1 MDEAAK
7 ESYMA
12 DNIISGI
19 HEQASMLP
27 GHRVKWKK
35 RGVSVT
41 DTFTHEGMTVQVT
54 YDTDYRPLNGPPGVR
69 SWVTSI
75 RLRHPDLDL
84 QNGWSEHRLGY
95 STRFLSKRCSDLAE
109 YATIY
114 RLLEAAGLWAACK
127 TYLPVVA
134 GTWGRDYALALRN
147 DSIEIIPTGGTQ
159 DEDATRKEDARL
171 VPVIAEA
178 LREYGEETNRI
189 IQVFTRDGT
198 IEV

>member
-1 MDEAAK
+1 MT
-7 ESYMA
+7 
-12 DNIISGI
+12 DNIISEI
-19 HEQASMLP
+19 REQESMLP
-27 GHRVKWKK
+27 GHKVKWKK

-41 DTFTHEGMTVQVT
+41 DTFTYEGMIVQVT
-54 YDTDYRPLNGPPGVR
+54 YDTDYRPLSGPPGVR

-84 QNGWSEHRLGY
+84 QNGWSESGLGY

-134 GTWGRDYALALRN
+134 GTGGRDYALALRN
-147 DSIEIIPTGGTQ
+147 NSIEIIPSGGTQ
-159 DEDATRKEDARL
+159 DENTTREEDARL
-171 VPVIAEA
+171 VPGIAEA
-178 LREYGEETNRI
+178 LRGYCDKSNRI
-189 IQVFTRDGT
+189 IQVFTRDGI

>member
-1 MDEAAK
+1 MT
-7 ESYMA
+7 
-12 DNIISGI
+12 DNIISEI
-19 HEQASMLP
+19 REQASMLP

-41 DTFTHEGMTVQVT
+41 DTFTYEGMIVQVT
-54 YDTDYRPLNGPPGVR
+54 YDTDYRPLSGPPGVR

-84 QNGWSEHRLGY
+84 EDGWSRNGLGY
-95 STRFLSKRCSDLAE
+95 STRFLSKQCSHLAE

-114 RLLEAAGLWAACK
+114 RLLKSASLLASCK
-127 TYLPVVA
+127 TYLPVVT
-134 GTWGRDYALALRN
+134 GTRGRDYALAIRN
-147 DSIEIIPTGGTQ
+147 DSIEIIPSGGTQ
-159 DEDATRKEDARL
+159 DKDATREKDARL

-178 LREYGEETNRI
+178 LRGYCEKTNRI
-189 IQVFTRDGT
+189 IQVVTRDGI

>member
-1 MDEAAK
+1 MT
-7 ESYMA
+7 

-19 HEQASMLP
+19 REQASMLS

-35 RGVSVT
+35 RGASVT
-41 DTFTHEGMTVQVT
+41 DTFTYEGMIVQVT
-54 YDTDYRPLNGPPGVR
+54 YDTGYRALSGPPGVR

-84 QNGWSEHRLGY
+84 EDGWSESGLGY
-95 STRFLSKRCSDLAE
+95 STRFLSRRCSDLAE

-114 RLLEAAGLWAACK
+114 RLLEAAGLRASCK

-134 GTWGRDYALALRN
+134 GTGGREYALALRN
-147 DSIEIIPTGGTQ
+147 NSIEIIPSGGTQ
-159 DEDATRKEDARL
+159 DEDATHEEDARL

-178 LREYGEETNRI
+178 LRGYCDESNRI
-189 IQVFTRDGT
+189 IQVVTRDGT

>member
-1 MDEAAK
+1 
-7 ESYMA
+7 MA
-12 DNIISGI
+12 DNIISEI
-19 HEQASMLP
+19 REQASMLP

-41 DTFTHEGMTVQVT
+41 DTFTHEGMIVQVT
-54 YDTDYRPLNGPPGVR
+54 YDTGYRALSDPPGVR

-84 QNGWSEHRLGY
+84 QDGWSESGLGY

-114 RLLEAAGLWAACK
+114 RLLEAAGLRASCK

-134 GTWGRDYALALRN
+134 GTGAESTPWHSVTTALKLSLPVALRM
-147 DSIEIIPTGGTQ
+147 
-159 DEDATRKEDARL
+159 KML
-171 VPVIAEA
+171 PVRRMLA
-178 LREYGEETNRI
+178 
-189 IQVFTRDGT
+189 
-198 IEV
+198 

>member
-1 MDEAAK
+1 
-7 ESYMA
+7 MA

-41 DTFTHEGMTVQVT
+41 DTFTHEGMIVQVT
-54 YDTDYRPLNGPPGVR
+54 YDTGYRALSDPPGVR

-84 QNGWSEHRLGY
+84 QDGWSESGLGY
-95 STRFLSKRCSDLAE
+95 STRFLSRRCSILAE

-114 RLLEAAGLWAACK
+114 RLLEAAGLRASCK

-134 GTWGRDYALALRN
+134 GTGGREYALALRN
-147 DSIEIIPTGGTQ
+147 NSIEIIPSGGTQ
-159 DEDATRKEDARL
+159 DENTTREEDARL

-178 LREYGEETNRI
+178 LRGYCAESSRI
-189 IQVFTRDGT
+189 IQVVTRDGI

>member
-1 MDEAAK
+1 
-7 ESYMA
+7 MA
-12 DNIISGI
+12 DNIISEI
-19 HEQASMLP
+19 REQASMLS

-41 DTFTHEGMTVQVT
+41 DTFTHEGMIVQVT
-54 YDTDYRPLNGPPGVR
+54 YDTGYRALSGPPGVR

-84 QNGWSEHRLGY
+84 QDGWSEHGLGY

-114 RLLEAAGLWAACK
+114 RLLEGAGLRASCK
-127 TYLPVVA
+127 AYLPVVD

-147 DSIEIIPTGGTQ
+147 NSIEIIPTGGTQ
-159 DEDATRKEDARL
+159 DEDATRKEDVRL
-171 VPVIAEA
+171 VPPIAEA
-178 LREYGEETNRI
+178 LRGYCDKSNRI
-189 IQVFTRDGT
+189 IQVVTRDGI

>member
-1 MDEAAK
+1 MT
-7 ESYMA
+7 
-12 DNIISGI
+12 DNIISEI
-19 HEQASMLP
+19 REQASMLS

-41 DTFTHEGMTVQVT
+41 DTFTHEGMIVQVT
-54 YDTDYRPLNGPPGVR
+54 YDTGYRALSDPPGVR

-84 QNGWSEHRLGY
+84 QDGWSESGLGY
-95 STRFLSKRCSDLAE
+95 STRFLSRQCSILAE

-114 RLLEAAGLWAACK
+114 RLLEAAGLRASCK
-127 TYLPVVA
+127 TYLPVVG
-134 GTWGRDYALALRN
+134 GTGGREYALALRN
-147 DSIEIIPTGGTQ
+147 NSIEIIPTDGTQ

-171 VPVIAEA
+171 VPPIAEA
-178 LREYGEETNRI
+178 LRGYCAESNRI
-189 IQVFTRDGT
+189 IQVVTRDGI

>member
-1 MDEAAK
+1 
-7 ESYMA
+7 MA

-41 DTFTHEGMTVQVT
+41 DTFTYEDMTVQVT
-54 YDTDYRPLNGPPGVR
+54 YDTDYQALSDPPKAR

-84 QNGWSEHRLGY
+84 EDGWSRTGLGY
-95 STRFLSKRCSDLAE
+95 STRFLSKQCRHLAE

-114 RLLEAAGLWAACK
+114 RLLKSASLLASCK
-127 TYLPVVA
+127 TYLPVVT
-134 GTWGRDYALALRN
+134 GTRGRDYALAIRN
-147 DSIEIIPTGGTQ
+147 DSIEIIPSGGTQ
-159 DEDATRKEDARL
+159 DKDATREKDARL

-178 LREYGEETNRI
+178 LRGYCEKTNRI
-189 IQVFTRDGT
+189 IQVVTRDGT

>member
-1 MDEAAK
+1 
-7 ESYMA
+7 MA

-19 HEQASMLP
+19 REQASMLP

-41 DTFTHEGMTVQVT
+41 DTFTYEDMTVQVT
-54 YDTDYRPLNGPPGVR
+54 YDTDYQALSDPPKAR

-84 QNGWSEHRLGY
+84 QNGWSEHGLGY

-134 GTWGRDYALALRN
+134 GTGGRDYALALRN

>member
-1 MDEAAK
+1 
-7 ESYMA
+7 MA

-41 DTFTHEGMTVQVT
+41 DTFTYEDMTVQVT
-54 YDTDYRPLNGPPGVR
+54 YDTDYQALSDPPKAR

-84 QNGWSEHRLGY
+84 EDGWSRNGLGY
-95 STRFLSKRCSDLAE
+95 STRFLSKQCSHLAE

-114 RLLEAAGLWAACK
+114 RLLKSASLLVSCK
-127 TYLPVVA
+127 TYLPVVT
-134 GTWGRDYALALRN
+134 GTRGRDYALAIRN
-147 DSIEIIPTGGTQ
+147 DSIEIIPSGGTQ
-159 DEDATRKEDARL
+159 DKDATREKDARL

-178 LREYGEETNRI
+178 LRGYCEKTNRI
-189 IQVFTRDGT
+189 IQVVTRDGT

>member
-1 MDEAAK
+1 
-7 ESYMA
+7 MA

-84 QNGWSEHRLGY
+84 QNGWSEHGLGY

-147 DSIEIIPTGGTQ
+147 DSIEIIPSGGTQ
-159 DEDATRKEDARL
+159 DENTTREEDARL
-171 VPVIAEA
+171 VPPIAEA
-178 LREYGEETNRI
+178 LREYCEKSNRI
-189 IQVFTRDGT
+189 IQVVTRDGT

>member
-1 MDEAAK
+1 
-7 ESYMA
+7 MA

-41 DTFTHEGMTVQVT
+41 DTFTYEGMTVQVT
-54 YDTDYRPLNGPPGVR
+54 YDTDYRPLSDPPKAR

-84 QNGWSEHRLGY
+84 EDGWSRNGLGY
-95 STRFLSKRCSDLAE
+95 STRFLSKQCSHLAE

-114 RLLEAAGLWAACK
+114 RLLKSASLLASCK
-127 TYLPVVA
+127 TYLPVVT
-134 GTWGRDYALALRN
+134 GTRGRDYALAIRN
-147 DSIEIIPTGGTQ
+147 DSIEIIPSGGTQ
-159 DEDATRKEDARL
+159 DEDATREKDARL
-171 VPVIAEA
+171 VPPIAEA
-178 LREYGEETNRI
+178 LRGYCEKTNRI
-189 IQVFTRDGT
+189 IQVVTRDGI

>member
-1 MDEAAK
+1 
-7 ESYMA
+7 MA

-41 DTFTHEGMTVQVT
+41 DTFTHEGMIVQVT
-54 YDTDYRPLNGPPGVR
+54 YDTGYRALSGPPGVR

-84 QNGWSEHRLGY
+84 QNGWSESGLGY
-95 STRFLSKRCSDLAE
+95 STRFLSRQCSILAE

-134 GTWGRDYALALRN
+134 GTGGRDYALALRN

-189 IQVFTRDGT
+189 IQVFTRDGI

>member
-1 MDEAAK
+1 MT
-7 ESYMA
+7 
-12 DNIISGI
+12 DNIISEI
-19 HEQASMLP
+19 REQASMLS

-41 DTFTHEGMTVQVT
+41 DTFTYEGMTVQVT
-54 YDTDYRPLNGPPGVR
+54 YDTDYRPLSGPPGVR

-84 QNGWSEHRLGY
+84 QNGWSEHGLGY
-95 STRFLSKRCSDLAE
+95 STRFLSKQCSHLAK

-114 RLLEAAGLWAACK
+114 RLLEAAGLRASCK
-127 TYLPVVA
+127 TYLPVVE
-134 GTWGRDYALALRN
+134 GTGGRDYALALRN
-147 DSIEIIPTGGTQ
+147 NSIEIIPSGGTQ

-171 VPVIAEA
+171 VPPIAEA
-178 LREYGEETNRI
+178 LRGYCQESNRI
-189 IQVFTRDGT
+189 IQVVTRDSI

>member
-1 MDEAAK
+1 
-7 ESYMA
+7 MA

-27 GHRVKWKK
+27 
-35 RGVSVT
+35 GVSVT

-84 QNGWSEHRLGY
+84 QNGWSEHGLGY

-159 DEDATRKEDARL
+159 DENTTREEDARL
-171 VPVIAEA
+171 VPPIAEA
-178 LREYGEETNRI
+178 LRGCCDKSNRT
-189 IQVFTRDGT
+189 IQVVTRYGT
-198 IEV
+198 IKV

>member
-1 MDEAAK
+1 
-7 ESYMA
+7 MA

-41 DTFTHEGMTVQVT
+41 DTFTYEDMTVQVT
-54 YDTDYRPLNGPPGVR
+54 YDTDYQALSDPPKAR

-84 QNGWSEHRLGY
+84 EDGWSRNGLGY
-95 STRFLSKRCSDLAE
+95 STRFLSKQCSHLAE

-114 RLLEAAGLWAACK
+114 RLLKSASLLASCK
-127 TYLPVVA
+127 TYLPVVT
-134 GTWGRDYALALRN
+134 GTRGRDYALAIRN
-147 DSIEIIPTGGTQ
+147 DSIEIIPSGGTQ
-159 DEDATRKEDARL
+159 DKDATREKDARL

-178 LREYGEETNRI
+178 LRGYCEKTNRI
-189 IQVFTRDGT
+189 IQVVTRDGT

>member
-1 MDEAAK
+1 MT
-7 ESYMA
+7 
-12 DNIISGI
+12 DNIISEI
-19 HEQASMLP
+19 REQVSMLP
-27 GHRVKWKK
+27 GHKVTWKK

-41 DTFTHEGMTVQVT
+41 DTFTYEDMTVQVT
-54 YDTDYRPLNGPPGVR
+54 YDTDYQALSDPPGVR

-84 QNGWSEHRLGY
+84 QNGWSEHGLGY

-114 RLLEAAGLWAACK
+114 RLLEAAGLRASCK

-134 GTWGRDYALALRN
+134 GTGGRDYALALRN
-147 DSIEIIPTGGTQ
+147 NSIEIIPSGGTQ
-159 DEDATRKEDARL
+159 DENTTREEDARL
-171 VPVIAEA
+171 VPPITEA
-178 LREYGEETNRI
+178 LRGYCAESSRI
-189 IQVFTRDGT
+189 IQVVTRDGI

>member
-1 MDEAAK
+1 
-7 ESYMA
+7 MA
-12 DNIISGI
+12 DNIISEI
-19 HEQASMLP
+19 REQASMLP

-41 DTFTHEGMTVQVT
+41 DTFTYEDMTVQVT
-54 YDTDYRPLNGPPGVR
+54 YDTDYRPLSGLPGVR

-75 RLRHPDLDL
+75 RLRYPDLDL
-84 QNGWSEHRLGY
+84 EDGWSRNGLGY

-134 GTWGRDYALALRN
+134 GTGGRDYALALRN

>member
-1 MDEAAK
+1 
-7 ESYMA
+7 MA

-69 SWVTSI
+69 SWATSI
-75 RLRHPDLDL
+75 RLHHPDLDL
-84 QNGWSEHRLGY
+84 QNGWSEHGLGY
-95 STRFLSKRCSDLAE
+95 STRFLSKQCSHLAE

-114 RLLEAAGLWAACK
+114 RLLKSAGLRAACK

-134 GTWGRDYALALRN
+134 GTGGRDYAVAIRSG
-147 DSIEIIPTGGTQ
+147 SIEILPSGGTQ
-159 DEDATRKEDARL
+159 DESATLKEDVRL
-171 VPVIAEA
+171 VPPIAEA
-178 LREYGEETNRI
+178 LRGYCQESNRI
-189 IQVFTRDGT
+189 IQVVTRDGI

>member
-1 MDEAAK
+1 
-7 ESYMA
+7 MA

-27 GHRVKWKK
+27 GHQVKWKK
-35 RGVSVT
+35 RGVSVM
-41 DTFTHEGMTVQVT
+41 DTFTYEGMIVQVT
-54 YDTDYRPLNGPPGVR
+54 YDTEYRPLSGPPGVR

-84 QNGWSEHRLGY
+84 EDGWSRNGLGY

-109 YATIY
+109 CATIY
-114 RLLEAAGLWAACK
+114 RLLESAGLLASCK

-134 GTWGRDYALALRN
+134 GAGGRDYALALRN
-147 DSIEIIPTGGTQ
+147 DSIEIIPSGGTQ
-159 DEDATRKEDARL
+159 DEDATREEDVRL

-178 LREYGEETNRI
+178 LRGYCDESNRI
-189 IQVFTRDGT
+189 IQVVTRYGT
-198 IEV
+198 IEVW

>member
-1 MDEAAK
+1 
-7 ESYMA
+7 MA

-41 DTFTHEGMTVQVT
+41 DTFTYEDMTVQVT
-54 YDTDYRPLNGPPGVR
+54 YDTDYQALSDPPKAR

-84 QNGWSEHRLGY
+84 EDGWSRNGLGY
-95 STRFLSKRCSDLAE
+95 STRFLSKQCSHLAE

-114 RLLEAAGLWAACK
+114 RLLKSASLLASCK
-127 TYLPVVA
+127 TYLPVVT
-134 GTWGRDYALALRN
+134 GTRGRDYALAIRN
-147 DSIEIIPTGGTQ
+147 DSIEIIPSGGTQ
-159 DEDATRKEDARL
+159 DKDATREKDARL

-178 LREYGEETNRI
+178 LRGYCEKTNRI
-189 IQVFTRDGT
+189 IQVVTRDSI

>member
-1 MDEAAK
+1 
-7 ESYMA
+7 MA

-69 SWVTSI
+69 SWATSI
-75 RLRHPDLDL
+75 RLHHPDLDL
-84 QNGWSEHRLGY
+84 QDGWSEHGLGY
-95 STRFLSKRCSDLAE
+95 STRFLSKQCSHLAE

-114 RLLEAAGLWAACK
+114 RLLKSAGLRASCK

-134 GTWGRDYALALRN
+134 GTGGRDYALALRN
-147 DSIEIIPTGGTQ
+147 DSIEILPTGGTQ
-159 DEDATRKEDARL
+159 DEDATREEDARL
-171 VPVIAEA
+171 VSGIAEA
-178 LREYGEETNRI
+178 IREYGEETNRI
-189 IQVFTRDGT
+189 IQVFTRDGI

>member
-1 MDEAAK
+1 MT
-7 ESYMA
+7 
-12 DNIISGI
+12 DNIISEI
-19 HEQASMLP
+19 REQASMLS

-41 DTFTHEGMTVQVT
+41 DTFTHEGMIVQVT
-54 YDTDYRPLNGPPGVR
+54 YDTGYRALSDPPGVR

-84 QNGWSEHRLGY
+84 QDGWSESGLGY
-95 STRFLSKRCSDLAE
+95 STRFLSRQCSILAE

-114 RLLEAAGLWAACK
+114 RLLEAAGLRASCK

-134 GTWGRDYALALRN
+134 GTGGRDYALALRN
-147 DSIEIIPTGGTQ
+147 NSIEIIPTDGTQ
-159 DEDATRKEDARL
+159 DEDATCEEDARL
-171 VPVIAEA
+171 VPPIAEA
-178 LREYGEETNRI
+178 LRGYCQESNRI
-189 IQVFTRDGT
+189 IQVVTRDGT

>member
-1 MDEAAK
+1 
-7 ESYMA
+7 MA

-84 QNGWSEHRLGY
+84 QNGWSEHGLGY

-159 DEDATRKEDARL
+159 DENTTREEDARL
-171 VPVIAEA
+171 VPPIAEA
-178 LREYGEETNRI
+178 LRGYCDKSNRT
-189 IQVFTRDGT
+189 IQVVTRYGP
-198 IEV
+198 IKV

>member
-1 MDEAAK
+1 MT
-7 ESYMA
+7 
-12 DNIISGI
+12 DNIISEI
-19 HEQASMLP
+19 REQESMLS
-27 GHRVKWKK
+27 GHWVKWKK

-41 DTFTHEGMTVQVT
+41 DTFTHEGMIVQVT
-54 YDTDYRPLNGPPGVR
+54 YDTGYRALSDPPGVR

-84 QNGWSEHRLGY
+84 QDGWSEHGLGY
-95 STRFLSKRCSDLAE
+95 STRFLSRRCSILAE

-114 RLLEAAGLWAACK
+114 RLLEAAGLRASCK
-127 TYLPVVA
+127 AYLPVVA
-134 GTWGRDYALALRN
+134 GTGGREYALALRSG
-147 DSIEIIPTGGTQ
+147 SIEIIPTGGTQ

-189 IQVFTRDGT
+189 IQVFTRDGI

>member
-1 MDEAAK
+1 MT
-7 ESYMA
+7 

-19 HEQASMLP
+19 REQASMLS

-35 RGVSVT
+35 RGASVT
-41 DTFTHEGMTVQVT
+41 DTFTYEGMIVQVT
-54 YDTDYRPLNGPPGVR
+54 YDTGYRALSGQPGVR

-84 QNGWSEHRLGY
+84 EDGWSESGLGY
-95 STRFLSKRCSDLAE
+95 STRFLSRRCSDLAE

-114 RLLEAAGLWAACK
+114 RLLEAAGLRASCK

-134 GTWGRDYALALRN
+134 GTGGREYALALRN
-147 DSIEIIPTGGTQ
+147 NSIEIIPSGGTQ
-159 DEDATRKEDARL
+159 DEDATHEEDARL

-178 LREYGEETNRI
+178 LRGYCDESNRI
-189 IQVFTRDGT
+189 IQVVTRDGT

>member
-1 MDEAAK
+1 
-7 ESYMA
+7 MA

-41 DTFTHEGMTVQVT
+41 DTFTYEDMTVQVT
-54 YDTDYRPLNGPPGVR
+54 YDTDYQALSDPPKAR

-84 QNGWSEHRLGY
+84 QDGWSESGLAY

-114 RLLEAAGLWAACK
+114 RLLEAG
-127 TYLPVVA
+127 
-134 GTWGRDYALALRN
+134 GRDYALALRN

-189 IQVFTRDGT
+189 IQVFTRDGI

>member
-1 MDEAAK
+1 
-7 ESYMA
+7 MA

-19 HEQASMLP
+19 REQASMLP

-41 DTFTHEGMTVQVT
+41 DTFTHEGMIVQVT
-54 YDTDYRPLNGPPGVR
+54 YDTDYRPLSGPPGVR

-84 QNGWSEHRLGY
+84 QDGWSEHGLGY
-95 STRFLSKRCSDLAE
+95 STRFLSRRCSDLAE

-114 RLLEAAGLWAACK
+114 RLLEAAGLRAACK

-134 GTWGRDYALALRN
+134 GTGGRDYALALRN

-159 DEDATRKEDARL
+159 DEDATREEDARL

-178 LREYGEETNRI
+178 IRGYCEETNRI
-189 IQVFTRDGT
+189 IQVFTRDGI